1 MEELNSLSLER
12 LQFVSDY
19 YKLVIQLENYL
30 SSARSDISKA
40 RTLQGVALSSIFGVD
55 VQSPE
60 ANTRVA
66 FNDGK
71 FTLVDS
77 AEVRNDDE
85 SESKV
90 RKRKEDD
97 ASKKEQEDDKPK
109 VKHIP
114 NFRPFGV
121 FEPLCAKEARKTMH
135 SALEIVCELAT
146 LQCEI
151 KRIDSRTLS
160 VKESLNLDSELSE
173 KLEHIL
179 KV

>member
-1 MEELNSLSLER
+1 MEELNSLSFER

-40 RTLQGVALSSIFGVD
+40 RTLQGVALSSIFK
-55 VQSPE
+55 PP
-60 ANTRVA
+60 

-71 FTLVDS
+71 FTLVDGVEAS
-77 AEVRNDDE
+77 SGDE

-90 RKRKEDD
+90 RKRKEGE
-97 ASKKEQEDDKPK
+97 APKKEQKDDKPK

-114 NFRPFGV
+114 NFRRV
-121 FEPLCAKEARKTMH
+121 RVSEP
-135 SALEIVCELAT
+135 SIVCELAT

-151 KRIDSRTLS
+151 KRIDSRMLS
-160 VKESLNLDSELSE
+160 IKESLKLDGELSE